1 MVYHTLVKPEARI
14 TNYLT
19 RYSGITEAMLS
30 DVDTRLSDVQR
41 ALRELLPPDA
51 ILVGQSLDSDLHAL
65 RMMHPYVIDT
75 SVIFNLSGVRARKTK
90 LAVLASRFLGQ
101 SIQQDGK
108 HGHSPIEDAQ
118 AAM

>member
-1 MVYHTLVKPEARI
+1 MKPEARI

-19 RYSGITEAMLS
+19 RFSGITEQMLS
-30 DVDTRLSDVQR
+30 NVETRLSDVQR
-41 ALRELLPPDA
+41 DLRRLLPQDA
-51 ILVGQSLDSDLHAL
+51 ILVGQSLHSDLHAL

-75 SVIFNLSGVRARKTK
+75 SVIYNLTGVRSRKTK
-90 LAVLASRFLGQ
+90 LQVLAARFLGQ

>member
-19 RYSGITEAMLS
+19 RFSGITEGMLVN
-30 DVDTRLSDVQR
+30 VDTRLSDVQE
-41 ALRELLPPDA
+41 ALRSLLPPDA
-51 ILVGQSLDSDLHAL
+51 VLVGQSLYSDLHAL

-75 SVIFNLSGVRARKTK
+75 SVIYNLSGVRRRKTK
-90 LAVLASRFLGQ
+90 LAVLAARFLGR

-108 HGHSPIEDAQ
+108 LGHSPIEDAQ